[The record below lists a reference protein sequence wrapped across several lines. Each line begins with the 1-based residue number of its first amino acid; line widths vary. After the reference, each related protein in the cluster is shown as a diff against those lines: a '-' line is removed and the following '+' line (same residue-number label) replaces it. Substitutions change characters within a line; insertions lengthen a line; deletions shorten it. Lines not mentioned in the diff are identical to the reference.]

1 MRFIRMLAAMA
12 ALMCS
17 MGCATMPHHTMGDLK
32 PLLDRSS
39 GNGFKTLH
47 AALNHAEEHRVQILV
62 SEVVPDGH
70 GGRRLNRFGYRLGA
84 EYFYPASSIKLCAA
98 VGALQTLEALQASHG
113 CGDLLDAPMEIAP
126 LFPGDAA
133 QADDASNL
141 SGGRITVGHEI
152 RKLALVSDNRAFN
165 RLYDLVG
172 HEALNRRMHDLGL
185 TSVVVNHRLSE
196 SRAIPDPRASAAV
209 TLRPAGRAAISV
221 PARTSALS
229 LTNRASRLRVGDAYL
244 QGEQRVSE
252 PMDFSTRNGI
262 SLEHLQ
268 DLLIQVVAPEID
280 LGTPR
285 LRLQESHRRFLV
297 EALTQPA
304 SESSNPLY
312 AAAQYPT
319 DGYKTLLPGG
329 RRVLPE
335 QRPGLRVECASK
347 IGQAYGFTIENAC
360 LKNPVNGRT
369 VFVSAVIYTNADGVL
384 NDDRYEYEQV
394 ALPFMADLGEWVA
407 QTWLAAVTKNP

>member
-1 MRFIRMLAAMA
+1 MLAAMA

-17 MGCATMPHHTMGDLK
+17 MSCATMPHKDRGDLK
-32 PLLDRSS
+32 PLFDQSLGS
-39 GNGFKTLH
+39 GFKALQ
-47 AALNHAEEHRVQILV
+47 AALDHSVEQRVQILV

-70 GGRRLNRFGYRLGA
+70 GGHRLNRFGYRVGA
-84 EYFYPASSIKLCAA
+84 EYFYPASCIKLCAA
-98 VGALQTLEALQASHG
+98 VAALQCLEALQASHG
-113 CGDLLDAPMEIAP
+113 CGDLLETPMEIAP
-126 LFPGDAA
+126 LFTGDLA
-133 QADDASNL
+133 QTDDASNL

-172 HEALNRRMHDLGL
+172 HDALNRSMQELGL
-185 TSVVVNHRLSE
+185 SSTVVNHRLSE
-196 SRAIPDPRASAAV
+196 SRVIPDPRASAAV
-209 TLRPAGRAAISV
+209 TLRPATGPAVTV
-221 PARTSALS
+221 PARHSTLS
-229 LTNRASRLRVGDAYL
+229 LTNLAARLQVGEAYMK
-244 QGEQRVSE
+244 GEQRVSE

-262 SLEHLQ
+262 SLQHLQ

-280 LGTPR
+280 LGAPR
-285 LRLQESHRRFLV
+285 LRLEESHRRFLV

-304 SESSNPLY
+304 SESLNPVY
-312 AAAQYPT
+312 GASEYPT
-319 DGYKTLLPGG
+319 DAYKTLLPGV

-335 QRPGLRVECASK
+335 QRPGHRVECASK

-360 LKNPVNGRT
+360 LRNPVNGRT

-384 NDDRYEYEQV
+384 NDDQYEYAQV

-407 QTWLAAVTKNP
+407 RNWLASAAKP